1 MAKLLGNGEMKR
13 KTRYHTEDKRSI
25 SSLNGWNKENNTR
38 VQSEGFLKD
47 NRGIDTVAL
56 KMVLYLAITGT
67 ILLLV
72 TVSWGNI
79 SPFFAKAQADEQ
91 IKDAAVELLSIQ
103 NGYSRNLNDATTVQG
118 STCIVKLSLPEK
130 VRFLAL
136 GVDPDTN
143 CDGNLT
149 NSDWVAENGTI
160 LLQYYSGEKTRF
172 LIDDDNIQFRKGIVD
187 QNGNWNIDS
196 LNGYSPRGVVI
207 EEPVHG
213 DFEFELV
220 YDSTGIVTLSH
231 F

>member
-1 MAKLLGNGEMKR
+1 
-13 KTRYHTEDKRSI
+13 
-25 SSLNGWNKENNTR
+25 LNGWNKENNTR

-72 TVSWGNI
+72 MVSWGNI

-91 IKDAAVELLSIQ
+91 IKDAAIELLSIQ
-103 NGYSRNLNDATTVQG
+103 NGYARNLNDATTVQG
-118 STCIVKLSLPEK
+118 STCIVKLSLPEN

-196 LNGYSPRGVVI
+196 FNEYSPQGIVI
-207 EEPVHG
+207 EEPVNG

-220 YDSTGIVTLSH
+220 YDSAGIVTLSH

>member
-1 MAKLLGNGEMKR
+1 
-13 KTRYHTEDKRSI
+13 
-25 SSLNGWNKENNTR
+25 LNGWNKENNTR

-172 LIDDDNIQFRKGIVD
+172 LIDDNNIQFRKGIVD

-196 LNGYSPRGVVI
+196 LNGYSPQGVVI